1 MAKRKECAI
10 FMEITMNK
18 TCDISDEHHPNV
30 QYLEAGYQ
38 SFGGKA
44 VFNGCIQTVKCFEDN
59 SLVRE
64 KVFSDG
70 TGCVLVVD
78 AGGSR
83 RCAMLGDML
92 AAKAVENGWQ
102 GVLMF
107 GLIRDSADI
116 NQMDIGVKALGTLPL
131 KSVKKGAGE
140 ANIELNFSGVRFTP
154 GEYLYADE
162 DGVIVIKE
170 KI

>member
-1 MAKRKECAI
+1 MY
-10 FMEITMNK
+10 K
-18 TCDISDEHHPNV
+18 TCDISDLLHPQV
-30 QYLEAGYQ
+30 QYLNLGYKFFGAKK
-38 SFGGKA
+38 SFSGR
-44 VFNGCIQTVKCFEDN
+44 IQTVKCFEDN

-64 KVFSDG
+64 KVHSNG
-70 TGCVLVVD
+70 VGCVLVVD
-78 AGGSR
+78 AFGSK

-102 GVLMF
+102 GIVIH

-116 NQMDIGVKALGTLPL
+116 NKMDIGVRSLGSLPL

-140 ANIELNFSGVRFTP
+140 VDIELNFSGVTFTP